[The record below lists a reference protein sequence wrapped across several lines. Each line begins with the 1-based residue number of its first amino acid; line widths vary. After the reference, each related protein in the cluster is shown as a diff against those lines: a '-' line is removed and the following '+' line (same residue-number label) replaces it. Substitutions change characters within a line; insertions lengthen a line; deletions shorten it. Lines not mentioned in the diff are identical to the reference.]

1 MKEETILITVEGFP
15 ERVPEGTTIAQLGEK
30 SYGIGDQHMIVE
42 RNGRFVYP
50 QDYGTTRVEAGD
62 DIELVHPDFGG

>member
-15 ERVPEGTTIAQLGEK
+15 ERVVEGTTIAQLVER
-30 SYGIGDQHMIVE
+30 YGIEDHHLIVE
-42 RNGRFVYP
+42 KNGRFVYP

-62 DIELVHPDFGG
+62 DIEMVHPDFGG